1 MWVLGTKLVSLQEQ
15 QVFLTAEI
23 FLQSF
28 KLHVLD
34 PTIYIPNHLKD
45 YSKTN
50 ETFLRII
57 IVII

>member
-1 MWVLGTKLVSLQEQ
+1 MWVLGTKLVCLQEQ
-15 QVFLTAEI
+15 QVFLTAET

-34 PTIYIPNHLKD
+34 PTIYILNHLKD